1 MVLFVK
7 SSRSQ
12 GPRGCVECA
21 EYNKVSLLSLD
32 HTAYETC
39 DELAGCFGPV
49 RCSGSLFSAVVARP
63 RPTMMSGRSVPDPAR
78 GFPPL
83 SHTRANHRRRAWD
96 SACYSG
102 VLTGVVKLQLAKDQ
116 LTTRL
121 FSSCRYTWNC
131 SSPLSLWPPSD
142 SSSSESTICSP
153 FVPSLSLHSTSS
165 PVP

>member
-7 SSRSQ
+7 SSS
-12 GPRGCVECA
+12 PRGCVECA

-83 SHTRANHRRRAWD
+83 S
-96 SACYSG
+96 
-102 VLTGVVKLQLAKDQ
+102 
-116 LTTRL
+116 
-121 FSSCRYTWNC
+121 
-131 SSPLSLWPPSD
+131 LSHAQITEGERGIQPAIQASWLVW
-142 SSSSESTICSP
+142 
-153 FVPSLSLHSTSS
+153 
-165 PVP
+165 

>member
-1 MVLFVK
+1 MCVKREREREISARCLATDQAAQSFVKSYLLKPCSAYLVDIFPCFFLLFLLAARVVVLFVK

-39 DELAGCFGPV
+39 DGLAGCFGPV

-83 SHTRANHRRRAWD
+83 SHAHAQITEGERGIQPAIQA
-96 SACYSG
+96 S
-102 VLTGVVKLQLAKDQ
+102 
-116 LTTRL
+116 
-121 FSSCRYTWNC
+121 
-131 SSPLSLWPPSD
+131 
-142 SSSSESTICSP
+142 
-153 FVPSLSLHSTSS
+153 
-165 PVP
+165 

>member
-39 DELAGCFGPV
+39 DGLAGCFGPV

-83 SHTRANHRRRAWD
+83 SHTHTQITEGERGIQPAIQASWL
-96 SACYSG
+96 
-102 VLTGVVKLQLAKDQ
+102 V
-116 LTTRL
+116 
-121 FSSCRYTWNC
+121 W
-131 SSPLSLWPPSD
+131 
-142 SSSSESTICSP
+142 
-153 FVPSLSLHSTSS
+153 
-165 PVP
+165 